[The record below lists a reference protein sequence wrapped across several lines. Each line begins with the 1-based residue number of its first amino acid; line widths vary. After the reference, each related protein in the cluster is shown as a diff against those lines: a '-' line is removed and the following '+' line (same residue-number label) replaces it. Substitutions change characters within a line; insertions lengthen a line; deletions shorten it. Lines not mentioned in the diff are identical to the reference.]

1 MWLYCV
7 RGVRSIHSFP
17 TQLRD
22 NGGATDTPYH
32 ERLVLKSSTDRFCG
46 LAALPSVVLIDYSD
60 VDSNADGKTWEEAQ
74 LVMMTSGLMM
84 KAAVDVDKVM
94 RFKAE

>member
-1 MWLYCV
+1 VLCARSTSCSFFPSQLCDSV
-7 RGVRSIHSFP
+7 GV
-17 TQLRD
+17 
-22 NGGATDTPYH
+22 TDTPYH

-46 LAALPSVVLIDYSD
+46 LAALPSVVSVDYTD
-60 VDSNADGKTWEEAQ
+60 VDSNADGKTLEEAQ

-84 KAAVDVDKVM
+84 KAAVDVEKVM